1 MQPSIF
7 NPWAWRDPSAL
18 AGGYTETT
26 PSTGP
31 SENPDGGHDGP
42 DAPGPGT
49 PVDLVGYHV
58 QARDGR
64 IGTIDEASDE
74 TDAAHL
80 VVDTGPWILGQ
91 KVLVPAGTVERVD
104 HMDRVVHVDR
114 TRQEIKDAPAFDPG
128 SFDPEYRDRVGR
140 YYADRH
146 VPPPGAAPRVI

>member
-18 AGGYTETT
+18 AGGYAQTT
-26 PSTGP
+26 PSAEPPDT
-31 SENPDGGHDGP
+31 PDGGHDGP

-74 TDAAHL
+74 ADAGHL

-91 KVLVPAGTVERVD
+91 KVLLPAGTVERVD
-104 HMDRVVHVDR
+104 HLDRVVHVDR
-114 TRQEIKDAPAFDPG
+114 TRQEIKDAPPFDPG
-128 SFDPEYRDRVGR
+128 STDPAYRDRVGR

-146 VPPPGAAPRVI
+146 VPPPGAAPRVV

>member
-18 AGGYTETT
+18 AGGYTQAT

-31 SENPDGGHDGP
+31 SKDPDGGHDGP

-64 IGTIDEASDE
+64 IGTIDEASDD
-74 TDAAHL
+74 TDAGHL

-104 HMDRVVHVDR
+104 HLDRVVHVDR
-114 TRQEIKDAPAFDPG
+114 TRQEIRDAPPFDPA

-140 YYADRH
+140 YYADRQ
-146 VPPPGAAPRVI
+146 VPPPEQRHG

>member
-18 AGGYTETT
+18 AGGYTQAT

-31 SENPDGGHDGP
+31 SEDTDGRHDGP

-49 PVDLVGYHV
+49 PIDLVGYHV

-64 IGTIDEASDE
+64 IGTIDEASDAA
-74 TDAAHL
+74 DAGHL

-104 HMDRVVHVDR
+104 HSDRVVHVDR
-114 TRQEIKDAPAFDPG
+114 TRQEIKDAPPFDPA
-128 SFDPEYRDRVGR
+128 SFDSGYRDRVGR

-146 VPPPGAAPRVI
+146 VPPPEQRRG